1 MQTQQSNDP
10 KEELLKKSER
20 HRQELKDEV
29 RMISE
34 RTEKVLINA
43 LIIGG
48 TLAAAY
54 FLMRQFSASSPKK
67 KKKVAAQK
75 IKLVKATEGSEETET
90 AEEPSTP
97 GVVAQIGTALASQAT
112 VFLLS
117 FAREKLMQ
125 YLETQFDKKDKNNER
140 S

>member
-1 MQTQQSNDP
+1 MQTRESRDP

-34 RTEKVLINA
+34 HTEKIVINA

-54 FLMRQFSASSPKK
+54 FLMRQFSGSSPRR
-67 KKKVAAQK
+67 KKKVATPK
-75 IKLVKATEGSEETET
+75 IKIVKATEGGEETET
-90 AEEPSTP
+90 IEEPSAP
-97 GVVAQIGTALASQAT
+97 GVVSQLGTALASQAT

-117 FAREKLMQ
+117 LDKEKLMQ
-125 YLETQFDKKDKNNER
+125 YLDSQFEKKDKNNER
-140 S
+140 P

>member
-54 FLMRQFSASSPKK
+54 FLMRQFSGGSPRR
-67 KKKVAAQK
+67 KKKVATPK
-75 IKLVKATEGSEETET
+75 IKIVKATEDGEETET
-90 AEEPSTP
+90 IEEPSAP
-97 GVVAQIGTALASQAT
+97 GVVSQIGAALASQAT

-117 FAREKLMQ
+117 IAKEKLMQ
-125 YLETQFDKKDKNNER
+125 FLDTQFEKKDKNNER

>member
-1 MQTQQSNDP
+1 MQSRQSNDP

-20 HRQELKDEV
+20 HRQELKNEV
-29 RMISE
+29 KMISE
-34 RTEKVLINA
+34 RTEKVVANA

-54 FLMRQFSASSPKK
+54 FLMRQFSGSSRKR
-67 KKKVAAQK
+67 KKKVAAPK
-75 IKLVKATEGSEETET
+75 IKIVKATEGSEETET
-90 AEEPSTP
+90 IEEPSAP
-97 GVVAQIGTALASQAT
+97 GVMSQIGTALATQAS

-117 FAREKLMQ
+117 IAKEKLMQ
-125 YLETQFDKKDKNNER
+125 YLESQFEKKDKNNER

>member
-1 MQTQQSNDP
+1 MQTQESSDP

-34 RTEKVLINA
+34 RTEKVLTNA

-54 FLMRQFSASSPKK
+54 FLMRQFSGASPKRK
-67 KKKVAAQK
+67 KKAASPK
-75 IKLVKATEGSEETET
+75 IKIVKATEGGEETET
-90 AEEPSTP
+90 IEEPSAS
-97 GVVAQIGTALASQAT
+97 VVSQIGAALASQAT

-117 FAREKLMQ
+117 IAKEKLMQ
-125 YLETQFDKKDKNNER
+125 YLDTQFEKKDKNNER

>member
-1 MQTQQSNDP
+1 MQTQESNDP

-29 RMISE
+29 KMISE
-34 RTEKVLINA
+34 RTERVITNA

-54 FLMRQFSASSPKK
+54 FLMRQFSGSSPKR
-67 KKKVAAQK
+67 KKKVAVPK
-75 IKLVKATEGSEETET
+75 IKVVKATEGSEETET
-90 AEEPSTP
+90 IEEPFEP
-97 GVVAQIGTALASQAT
+97 GVISQIGTALATQAT
-112 VFLLS
+112 VFLLGI
-117 FAREKLMQ
+117 AKEKLMQ
-125 YLETQFDKKDKNNER
+125 YLNSQFEKKDKNNER